1 MALTDSWSALHYRT
15 LHVTTLAKNTLFFQ
29 ISMSTDLGENQIGHT
44 QPRKAVSAIAA
55 ANSSHCASAE
65 MVAGRSLYAR
75 PCAKPGEP

>member
-1 MALTDSWSALHYRT
+1 MPQILGQHTALPDSTCHYI
-15 LHVTTLAKNTLFFQ
+15 AKNTLFFQ

-65 MVAGRSLYAR
+65 MVAGRSLYTR
-75 PCAKPGEP
+75 PCAQPGEP